1 VSASTSPQPRGVDNY
16 VDQVVRKE
24 QFLAEHP
31 DARISIHPD
40 EPPHCHWRGLIPGC
54 TAVTSGDLERLL
66 DMLGDQV
73 AARDAHIRWPNWT
86 FLRSKGGWQ
95 AQEIA
100 GPEVVFGRT
109 IAEIVARIGQ
119 YERLT
124 QPRPPIKP

>member
-1 VSASTSPQPRGVDNY
+1 
-16 VDQVVRKE
+16 
-24 QFLAEHP
+24 
-31 DARISIHPD
+31 
-40 EPPHCHWRGLIPGC
+40 
-54 TAVTSGDLERLL
+54 
-66 DMLGDQV
+66 MLGDQV

-124 QPRPPIKP
+124 QPRPPIKPWSPSSAIGALKLKFSV